1 MSELPRLWSF
11 RSSPFAGKVRV
22 ALAEK
27 GIEHELAEI
36 HPARRPARLRELNP
50 LNRVPVLELPEGGVL
65 RESSVICEYLEEVY
79 PEPPL
84 WPADPVL
91 RGWARGWARYVDDNI
106 AATFFLGMRKL
117 AFGKAPEDPDDVV
130 EQLHAKVPR
139 QYARLEDA
147 LDVHEGPWLCGE
159 QFTFADIA
167 GMAPAVRIAEWQ
179 AQLAPDP
186 GEHPLVAAWFDAL
199 RARPSVAAIDAAGT
213 KVEA

>member
-1 MSELPRLWSF
+1 MPEQPRLWSF

-27 GIEHELAEI
+27 GIAYELAEI
-36 HPARRPARLRELNP
+36 HPAKRPPRLRELNP
-50 LNRVPVLELPEGGVL
+50 LGRVPVLELPGGGVL

-91 RGWARGWARYVDDNI
+91 RGWARGWARYVDDGI
-106 AATFFLGMRKL
+106 AAQFFLGMRKL
-117 AFGKAPEDPDDVV
+117 AFGKGPEDPDDIV

-139 QYARLEDA
+139 QYGRLEDA
-147 LDVHEGPWLCGE
+147 LDTHEGPWLCGDM
-159 QFTFADIA
+159 FTYADIA
-167 GMAPAVRIAEWQ
+167 GMAPAVRIPEWQ
-179 AQLAPDP
+179 AHLAPDP

-199 RARPSVAAIDAAGT
+199 RARPSIAAIDESGT